1 MTMQSPFPH
10 VHCPL
15 PHVHCPLPHVHL
27 LYTPQKVIAAYA
39 SGTRRSDDMD
49 LVSTTTLAAA
59 TTAGGGRARLDRRD
73 ADVVSILNTN
83 NLNNHDG
90 IVEKDSVLV
99 KPGDEFQID
108 AGEKLVVREL
118 VLRRGGGKEGKENRP
133 MLVLR
138 QGGEIVLRQGEMM
151 VLSNAKDEGVPTAPI

>member
-1 MTMQSPFPH
+1 MTMQCPF
-10 VHCPL
+10 